1 MADLIAQRYREF
13 RPLIEILGD
22 RLLFVAAVIVALL
35 GAAMI
40 GLQLIDMLAP
50 DAGSFQ
56 RI

>member
-13 RPLIEILGD
+13 RPLVEILGD
-22 RLLFVAAVIVALL
+22 RLLFIAAVIVALM

-40 GLQLIDMLAP
+40 GLQLIEILAP
-50 DAGSFQ
+50 NAGAFQ